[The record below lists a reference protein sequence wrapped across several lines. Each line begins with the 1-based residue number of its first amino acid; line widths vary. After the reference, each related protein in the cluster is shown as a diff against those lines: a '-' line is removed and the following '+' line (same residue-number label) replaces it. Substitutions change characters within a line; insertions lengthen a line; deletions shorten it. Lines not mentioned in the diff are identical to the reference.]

1 MKSYKFYRLMASA
14 AVVVLATASCTKEN
28 PAADTEEIMTSGIQM
43 SVLQVK
49 SDGTTTFDMT
59 TMSAPFD
66 STADLTASEIEY
78 IYAVRE
84 DEKLAGDLYSAF
96 FEMYKIKTFENIAKA
111 EINHMKATE
120 RLLEYYG
127 ITYPVAGD
135 KGKFENP
142 VRQALYDS
150 LLQKGSTALEAF
162 KVMAQYEEYNI
173 VQYKADLAVI
183 TNENLKIVIENLEKG
198 SENHFKATIRQI
210 TALGGTYSA
219 QVMTQEEYSAIIAT
233 GFEQGKRYRY
243 LNNGQSANSGEK
255 MNGKQEKKGSVNASG
270 TCTGC
275 SNGSFPGNGGGNR
288 NGKGNGR

>member
-1 MKSYKFYRLMASA
+1 MKSYRTYRQLATA
-14 AVVVLATASCTKEN
+14 AVVVLAAASCTKEN
-28 PAADTEEIMTSGIQM
+28 PATDVEEIMTSGIQM

-84 DEKLAGDLYSAF
+84 DEKLAGDLYSTF
-96 FEMYKIKTFENIAKA
+96 FEMYKLKAFENIAKA
-111 EINHMKATE
+111 ESNHMKATE

-127 ITYPVAGD
+127 ITYPAAGD

-173 VQYKADLAVI
+173 VQYKADLALI
-183 TNENLKIVIENLEKG
+183 TNANVKIVIENLEKG
-198 SENHFKATIRQI
+198 SENHLKATIRQI
-210 TALGGTYSA
+210 TALGGSYAA

-275 SNGSFPGNGGGNR
+275 SNGTFPGNGGGNR
-288 NGKGNGR
+288 NGKGRA

>member
-1 MKSYKFYRLMASA
+1 MKSYKLYRLMASA

-28 PAADTEEIMTSGIQM
+28 PATEAEEIMASGIQM

-59 TMSAPFD
+59 AMSAPFD
-66 STADLTASEIEY
+66 STTDLTASEIEY

-96 FEMYKIKTFENIAKA
+96 FSLYKLKAFENIAKA
-111 EINHMKATE
+111 EGNHMKATE
-120 RLLEYYG
+120 RLLDYYG
-127 ITYPVAGD
+127 IEYPTAGE

-142 VRQALYDS
+142 ARQALYDS
-150 LLQKGSTALEAF
+150 LLQKGATALEAF

-173 VQYKADLAVI
+173 VQYKADLTGIINPNV
-183 TNENLKIVIENLEKG
+183 KIVIENLEKG

-210 TALGGTYSA
+210 TALGGTYTA
-219 QVMTQEEYSAIIAT
+219 QIMTQEEYRAIIAI
-233 GFEQGKRYRY
+233 GFEKGKRYRY

-275 SNGSFPGNGGGNR
+275 SNGTFPGNGGGNR